1 MASTAAYDSLVSKM
15 QRKQKR
21 NPSWA
26 GLAAE
31 YAGAVDRSAPT
42 KARVHQL
49 YSPLSTKMQEH
60 GKEAPSSRFDIKYT
74 THQEPMPREKLRF
87 ETASSIQR
95 YFT

>member
-49 YSPLSTKMQEH
+49 YSPVGLAPRCKNMAKKRPALAST
-60 GKEAPSSRFDIKYT
+60 
-74 THQEPMPREKLRF
+74 
-87 ETASSIQR
+87 
-95 YFT
+95 